1 MRGGWSSARAIPT
14 SSSGENFDGL
24 LWIAELV
31 VELPVLVSLV
41 NCVEIA
47 SARAKVTG
55 LVEILKKY
63 DKRPGAL
70 ICLPFIQNVLLE
82 PFFTTDILYQIVKE
96 CEAMLDQLLPLNKP
110 FVSNEDGKEY
120 ISTETSL

>member
-1 MRGGWSSARAIPT
+1 MFPFAI
-14 SSSGENFDGL
+14 
-24 LWIAELV
+24 
-31 VELPVLVSLV
+31 
-41 NCVEIA
+41 
-47 SARAKVTG
+47 TG

-110 FVSNEDGKEY
+110 SVSNEDGK
-120 ISTETSL
+120 